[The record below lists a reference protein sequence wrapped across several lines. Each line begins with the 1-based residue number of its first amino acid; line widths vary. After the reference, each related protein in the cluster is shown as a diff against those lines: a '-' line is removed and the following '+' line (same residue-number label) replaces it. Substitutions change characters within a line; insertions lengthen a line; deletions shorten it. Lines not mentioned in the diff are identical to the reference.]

1 MGNLASTWHE
11 EGFAGRPPTIDEG
24 MRRWYAACSCCLS
37 DAYPTVK
44 QALDEEKKR
53 SKAERVQDPSPS

>member
-1 MGNLASTWHE
+1 MGNAASAGHE
-11 EGFAGRPPTIDEG
+11 EGFTARPPTIDEG

-37 DAYPTVK
+37 DAYPKVK

-53 SKAERVQDPSPS
+53 SKGGQDQDPSSS